1 MPGQPPGPRSDGV
14 GRWVDEQPLLRAGL
28 HKLLDSAD
36 DLRLL
41 GDVGTGRA
49 SIEQIAA
56 SRPEV
61 VLLEMC
67 LAGTDGVEAVRQLT
81 LLDGPP
87 AVVVLPSVCVPVL
100 VQKGG
105 ARGYLLKD
113 LPSHCLVAALRGA
126 AAGRR
131 PLDPR
136 ALRALLPPRAR

>member
-1 MPGQPPGPRSDGV
+1 VWLAEGHCAGPVEAPGLVV
-14 GRWVDEQPLLRAGL
+14 GRALPTPRIGRPEVSMTEVCLVDEQPLLRAGL
-28 HKLLDSAD
+28 HKLLDSTD

-61 VLLEMC
+61 ELLEMC

-87 AVVVLPSVCVPVL
+87 AVVVLPSV
-100 VQKGG
+100 
-105 ARGYLLKD
+105 
-113 LPSHCLVAALRGA
+113 
-126 AAGRR
+126 
-131 PLDPR
+131 
-136 ALRALLPPRAR
+136 